1 LYAQGFPYNPGG
13 RQIYLPGDLEEIYQ
27 YKRNVKRTIVAK
39 NILQIVAPGNEKGQD
54 LAEYAMLIGLIA
66 ILVVVAVTILGT
78 QISET
83 LSFIA
88 LELGSW
94 GIGG

>member
-1 LYAQGFPYNPGG
+1 LYAQGFPYYPGS

-66 ILVVVAVTILGT
+66 IQVAAVTILGT

-83 LSFIA
+83 LSFIG

-94 GIGG
+94 GIGS